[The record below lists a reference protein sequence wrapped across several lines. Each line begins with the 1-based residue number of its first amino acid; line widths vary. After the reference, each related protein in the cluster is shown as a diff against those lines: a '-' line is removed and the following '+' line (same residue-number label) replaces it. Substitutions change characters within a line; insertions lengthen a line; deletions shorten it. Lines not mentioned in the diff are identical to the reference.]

1 MRILRGAGL
10 ATMLG
15 AALFLGHGL
24 AQAPEQ
30 GQGGVALRVVKYND
44 LAQEVLKHRGKVV
57 VIDMWQFT

>member
-1 MRILRGAGL
+1 L
-10 ATMLG
+10 ASLVG
-15 AALFLGHGL
+15 AALLLGNGL

-30 GQGGVALRVVKYND
+30 SQGRIDLRVVKYNG

>member
-1 MRILRGAGL
+1 MRTVRGAGFVSL
-10 ATMLG
+10 LG

-30 GQGGVALRVVKYND
+30 GRGVTLRVVKYND
-44 LAQEVLKHRGKVV
+44 LAQEVLRHRGKVV

>member
-1 MRILRGAGL
+1 MRRFSGAGL
-10 ATMLG
+10 ASLVG
-15 AALFLGHGL
+15 AALLLGNGL

-30 GQGGVALRVVKYND
+30 SQGRIDLRVVKYNG

>member
-1 MRILRGAGL
+1 MRTLRGAGFASL
-10 ATMLG
+10 LG

-24 AQAPEQ
+24 AQAPEH
-30 GQGGVALRVVKYND
+30 GKGVVELRVVKYNG

>member
-1 MRILRGAGL
+1 MRTFRGAGL
-10 ATMLG
+10 GTLLG

-30 GQGGVALRVVKYND
+30 GPGVALRVVKYD
-44 LAQEVLKHRGKVV
+44 GLAQEVLKHRGKVV

>member
-1 MRILRGAGL
+1 MRTLCGASL
-10 ATMLG
+10 ATLVG
-15 AALFLGHGL
+15 SALLLGHGL

-30 GQGGVALRVVKYND
+30 GQGGIELRVVKYNG